1 MHKESKYGYILEFD
15 PEHLKKSTKRVMTIY
30 VHHGSQ
36 IKSIFEKTQ
45 KKNMVYIQIA
55 KQLGKATRKARRK
68 KKKKRKKLTLK
79 PNLNLKDRCLFQYR
93 NFKLLK

>member
-45 KKNMVYIQIA
+45 KKNMVYLQIA

-68 KKKKRKKLTLK
+68 KKRKE
-79 PNLNLKDRCLFQYR
+79 R
-93 NFKLLK
+93 N